1 MRATLLAVILVLCA
15 NAFAQGPPPAD
26 PYAAGQD
33 PPNRVARISWAQ
45 GNVSLES
52 NGTSYFAPA
61 EVNYPLTNGD
71 RLYCDLNSI
80 SELQSSGLAIRLGN
94 GADFTITQLTDNAA
108 QFALAQGSIRLR
120 TRDLSSPD
128 SSQPALEEVDTLN
141 STVVVQQ
148 PGDIRVDAYPQ
159 DGSSVVTVTSGQAEV
174 SGPGFDITLGAGQ
187 ALRLL
192 GIGNVYPEYVGLLP
206 PDELDQFDMSREQM
220 RDNSIAIRNHFVD
233 PEMIGVADLDQYGD
247 WNPTPQYGPVWFPRT
262 VAFGWSPYSIGHW
275 ANVYPWG
282 YTWVDTQPWGFA
294 PFHYGRW
301 NNFGGRWGWVPGP
314 PPSVFRGAAW
324 GGPPPRPV
332 YSPALVA
339 FVGGANFSVSIGG
352 VGVTAWFPLGPS
364 EPYVPWYHT
373 SPAYVNRVNVTNVYN
388 TNITEI
394 HNTYVTRNVTVY
406 NVTNVTYV
414 NRTVATVAVNQ
425 RDFASGHTV
434 AQSAPVKIDANVR
447 AQLVAAPVLTHA
459 APPPSKAP
467 IAPAALARAVPANVT
482 RPVVQTKQGF
492 QRAGAPPAAAP
503 LKAPTPQLA
512 KAGAPTP
519 PQPRP
524 QAALA
529 PARTATPVTRP
540 ANAPPAI
547 PAAVVRP
554 TPQPPARPTPA
565 PVVRTTPEP
574 AARPAP
580 ALPARPIVEPAAK
593 PTPVPLAK
601 PTPVPLAKPT
611 PIPLAKPAPEPK
623 PLIAPKPVA
632 PVVAPPAAKPVRQD
646 PGKKLPPAK
655 DDKTKP
661 KEERPS

>member
-294 PFHYGRW
+294 PVHYGRW
-301 NNFGGRWGWVPGP
+301 R
-314 PPSVFRGAAW
+314 
-324 GGPPPRPV
+324 
-332 YSPALVA
+332 
-339 FVGGANFSVSIGG
+339 
-352 VGVTAWFPLGPS
+352 TLGLGS
-364 EPYVPWYHT
+364 
-373 SPAYVNRVNVTNVYN
+373 
-388 TNITEI
+388 
-394 HNTYVTRNVTVY
+394 
-406 NVTNVTYV
+406 
-414 NRTVATVAVNQ
+414 RT
-425 RDFASGHTV
+425 
-434 AQSAPVKIDANVR
+434 
-447 AQLVAAPVLTHA
+447 
-459 APPPSKAP
+459 
-467 IAPAALARAVPANVT
+467 AALRLPRSCVGWSSAASRL
-482 RPVVQTKQGF
+482 F
-492 QRAGAPPAAAP
+492 AGSRSFCRRRQF
-503 LKAPTPQLA
+503 LRLNW
-512 KAGAPTP
+512 
-519 PQPRP
+519 RRRRHRMV
-524 QAALA
+524 
-529 PARTATPVTRP
+529 PART
-540 ANAPPAI
+540 
-547 PAAVVRP
+547 
-554 TPQPPARPTPA
+554 
-565 PVVRTTPEP
+565 
-574 AARPAP
+574 
-580 ALPARPIVEPAAK
+580 L
-593 PTPVPLAK
+593 
-601 PTPVPLAKPT
+601 
-611 PIPLAKPAPEPK
+611 
-623 PLIAPKPVA
+623 
-632 PVVAPPAAKPVRQD
+632 
-646 PGKKLPPAK
+646 
-655 DDKTKP
+655 
-661 KEERPS
+661 